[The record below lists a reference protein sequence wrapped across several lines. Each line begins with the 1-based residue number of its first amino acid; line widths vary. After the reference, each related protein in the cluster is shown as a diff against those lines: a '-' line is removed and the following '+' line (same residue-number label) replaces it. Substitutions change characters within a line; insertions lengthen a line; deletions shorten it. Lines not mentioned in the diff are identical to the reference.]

1 MTFFGPNGVVT
12 LNVTKPQQQGAS
24 PQTQMT
30 GGTMTRGNMTRGNMT
45 GSNMT
50 VGNLT
55 SGKIPEGMENIVMW
69 I

>member
-50 VGNLT
+50 VSN
-55 SGKIPEGMENIVMW
+55 
-69 I
+69 